1 SPPRGRPVSVHPDRG
16 AWVVRWRHEGRQRS
30 RRFDSEREAIAFE
43 EGLSGGSG
51 KPRSSTPYV
60 YPYETSAGIRW
71 RYSYRDSRGR
81 ASSKRG
87 FATER
92 AAARDR
98 ERTMAQIRDRG
109 LYVSRL
115 TFGEFFPEWLRRRR
129 PYVAAGTW
137 TDYEIHG
144 RKRLLPHFGD
154 RRLTAI
160 TTFEVR
166 DWLLELHESG
176 DWAPKTLNNA
186 LGVLVAALNGAAA
199 DRLIALNPAA
209 GVERLPLGHIERD
222 WLRLHEI
229 GPYLGA
235 CTPVYRPLAELLIG
249 SGTRIS
255 EALALRWDDVDFER
269 RVLRVYRSDKREGEG
284 STKGKRFRSVQ
295 VGPGLLETLRDLRA
309 RQAEAEPGDLTRA
322 RVFTMPVRTRKR
334 ERGRW
339 RSKQGLAPMDRNT
352 VSTSWHKQALADAGL
367 RDMPLHALRHTAAAA
382 WLLTGHP
389 LIYVQRQLGHA
400 SIKTTESF
408 YGHLEESF
416 LKSAPAATEAAI
428 REAARTT
435 SL

>member
-1 SPPRGRPVSVHPDRG
+1 
-16 AWVVRWRHEGRQRS
+16 VVRWRQDGRQRS
-30 RRFDSEREAIAFE
+30 RRFATEPEALAFE

-51 KPRSSTPYV
+51 KPRSSTPNV
-60 YPYETSAGIRW
+60 YPYETRAGIRW

-87 FATER
+87 FTSER

-98 ERTMAQIRDRG
+98 ARTVALVRDRG

-115 TFGEFFPEWLRRRR
+115 TFGEFFPDWLRTRR
-129 PYVAAGTW
+129 PYLAAGTW
-137 TDYEIHG
+137 IDYEIHG
-144 RKRLLPHFGD
+144 RKRLLPHFGEL
-154 RRLTAI
+154 RLAAI

-209 GVERLPLGHIERD
+209 GVERLPLGHVERD

-229 GPYLGA
+229 TPYLAA
-235 CTPVYRPLAELLIG
+235 CAPVYRPLAQLLIA
-249 SGTRIS
+249 SGIRIS
-255 EALALRWDDVDFER
+255 EALALIWDDVDFQR
-269 RVLRVYRSDKREGEG
+269 HVLRVYRSGKRDGEG
-284 STKGKRFRSVQ
+284 STKGKRFRAVE
-295 VGPGLLETLRDLRA
+295 VGPELLDTLRDVRA
-309 RQAEAEPGDLTRA
+309 RRAEAESGDLSRA
-322 RVFTMPVRTRKR
+322 RVFAMPIRTRRR
-334 ERGRW
+334 EHGRW
-339 RSKQGLAPMDRNT
+339 RFKAGLAPLDRNT
-352 VSTSWHKQALADAGL
+352 VSTSWHKQALKDAGL

-400 SIKTTESF
+400 SIKTTEEF
-408 YGHLEESF
+408 YGHLEDSF

-428 REAARTT
+428 RRASAGA
-435 SL
+435 SS